1 MNKMANWIVAL
12 LLGLAVS
19 VWIYEKLMNK
29 TGNNRQNSLI
39 AAAVTSVLLFI
50 ILYFVLGIIF

>member
-1 MNKMANWIVAL
+1 MANWVVAL
-12 LLGLAVS
+12 LLALAVS

-29 TGNNRQNSLI
+29 TGNNRQNSI
-39 AAAVTSVLLFI
+39 IVAAVTAVLLFI